1 MTADEPLGGPQN
13 AALAGAAASNVA
25 PSAEDVAAIAA
36 DTDAASPL
44 AAVFALRDELRATV
58 SSEIALAR
66 TVASTIVTATQR
78 ITMWGMIA
86 LLFAFV
92 GLLAL
97 AVGLVLAL
105 AEHTGALAAA
115 LLVAGMWMA
124 IGSFAGWRAFRAAKA
139 LKRATDL
146 MLS

>member
-1 MTADEPLGGPQN
+1 MITNEPPGGPQ
-13 AALAGAAASNVA
+13 AAAPATASV
-25 PSAEDVAAIAA
+25 EDGASIAA

-58 SSEIALAR
+58 SSEITLAR
-66 TVASTIVTATQR
+66 TVAKTIVTATQR
-78 ITMWGMIA
+78 ITLWGMIA

-97 AVGLVLAL
+97 AVGLVIAL
-105 AEHTGALAAA
+105 AQYTGALAAA

-124 IGSFAGWRAFRAAKA
+124 IGAFAAWRAFRAAKA

-146 MLS
+146 VLS